1 MRQGTNSYVN
11 QTKLCPDCNEKDDLK
26 KDFYSTLQAETN
38 IRGLKVAHCC
48 GLFWQLTEIKLILQE
63 SKIDILGITETHL
76 SDKIKDEEIRIDG
89 YTVQRLDR
97 SRRGLP
103 NKLSGRL
110 KCYTKAKARSK
121 IGGSYLD
128 WSHLSITEIINRN
141 RPPKDKDFYDTF
153 KNILDMIYGQNEIIS
168 CWSRISILI

>member
-1 MRQGTNSYVN
+1 VS

-38 IRGLKVAHCC
+38 IRGLKVAHINCC
-48 GLFWQLTEIKLILQE
+48 GLFGQLTEIKLILQE

-97 SRRGLP
+97 SNLQ
-103 NKLSGRL
+103 
-110 KCYTKAKARSK
+110 
-121 IGGSYLD
+121 GGGCLTPVTATHNLFEGS
-128 WSHLSITEIINRN
+128 
-141 RPPKDKDFYDTF
+141 F
-153 KNILDMIYGQNEIIS
+153 
-168 CWSRISILI
+168 